1 MIRSVCVYSSSSD
14 AVAPPYVAAAEALGA
29 ALARSDVTLVFGG
42 GRVGLMG
49 VVARAV
55 HQNGGRVIGVIPDF
69 MRSKEI
75 AYEEA
80 DELVITK
87 TMRERKAIMEERSDA
102 FVTLPGGFGT
112 LEEILEIITLKQ
124 LETHSKPVVL
134 LNTRGF
140 FNPLLVMFEQLY
152 REGFTKEHYR
162 GHYHVA
168 AEPEAAL
175 HHLEN
180 YQPPPRVQ
188 KWFTA
193 TPPAKHDD
201 PS

>member
-14 AVAPPYVAAAEALGA
+14 AVAPQFVEAAEALGS
-29 ALARSDVTLVFGG
+29 ALARRRVTLVFGG

-55 HQNGGRVIGVIPDF
+55 HQHGGQVIGVIPDF
-69 MRSKEI
+69 MRSREI

-80 DELVITK
+80 DELIVTK

-140 FNPLLVMFEQLY
+140 FDPLLAMFEQLY
-152 REGFTKEHYR
+152 RERFTKEHYR

-188 KWFTA
+188 KWFA
-193 TPPAKHDD
+193 AEPPPSHDHQ
-201 PS
+201 S

>member
-14 AVAPPYVAAAEALGA
+14 AVAPQFVEAAEALGA
-29 ALARSDVTLVFGG
+29 ALAKRQMTLVFGG
-42 GRVGLMG
+42 GCVGLMG

-55 HQNGGRVIGVIPDF
+55 HQHGGQVIGVIPEF
-69 MRSKEI
+69 MRSREI
-75 AYEEA
+75 AYEESN
-80 DELVITK
+80 ELIVTK

-140 FNPLLVMFEQLY
+140 FDPLLAMFEQLY
-152 REGFTKEHYR
+152 RERFTKEHYR

-175 HHLEN
+175 LHLEN

-188 KWFTA
+188 KWFA
-193 TPPAKHDD
+193 TEPPPIA
-201 PS
+201 

>member
-14 AVAPPYVAAAEALGA
+14 AVAPPFVEAAEALGA
-29 ALARSDVTLVFGG
+29 ALARRQVTLVFGG

-55 HQNGGRVIGVIPDF
+55 HQHGGRVIGVIPDF

-75 AYEEA
+75 AYEES

-140 FNPLLVMFEQLY
+140 FDPLLAMFEQLY
-152 REGFTKEHYR
+152 REGFTKEQYR

-180 YQPPPRVQ
+180 YQPPPRVR
-188 KWFTA
+188 KWFA
-193 TPPAKHDD
+193 AESPDKHDD